1 MTLDPLREGEVLRV
15 ARALVELGA
24 HTRLVRALTGLS
36 ARKTRALYASVE
48 GRAPARGNR
57 TKPARWFVATPER
70 RLEAS
75 RFRAL
80 HEFVRAFGGQS
91 AAETLIQSFLLYRK
105 LGRRRGPPVPTL
117 DIEAAHALLG
127 LIDRGAIESRR
138 CPRCRCK
145 VIALAPR
152 LGAQGQKGPTSP
164 PCPLCQPFTRTA
176 RPTARPAADT
186 TGGKRP
192 SDHQAPSDRLG
203 SKSLPARADN
213 PSVGIGDRATEG
225 REPEAVRA
233 TAKAASR
240 AER

>member
-138 CPRCRCK
+138 CPRCRCEVIPSVSRSRAPPDRLRGRPPTPPEASVRVTTK
-145 VIALAPR
+145 PQVIAWEVKACLLAPITPR
-152 LGAQGQKGPTSP
+152 SESAIE
-164 PCPLCQPFTRTA
+164 QPRVES
-176 RPTARPAADT
+176 R
-186 TGGKRP
+186 KR
-192 SDHQAPSDRLG
+192 
-203 SKSLPARADN
+203 
-213 PSVGIGDRATEG
+213 
-225 REPEAVRA
+225 
-233 TAKAASR
+233 
-240 AER
+240 